1 MVVPMILICCA
12 PWLAAI
18 AWIVRRHGL
27 GVLLPK
33 DDLPESFGELAR
45 RRTAVH

>member
-1 MVVPMILICCA
+1 MLVPMILICCA

-27 GVLLPK
+27 SLLFPR
-33 DDLPESFGELAR
+33 DEVPVSFGELAR
-45 RRTAVH
+45 RRTVGS